1 MTRLP
6 GPLLVL
12 VATLQVLILDLRWW
26 WATSTMVVG
35 VLAVE
40 ALRGSDSLRDQYY
53 DEERAD
59 DSHGSG
65 GGQ

>member
-26 WATSTMVVG
+26 WATSTMVLG

-40 ALRGSDSLRDQYY
+40 ALRGSDSLRDQCY

-59 DSHGSG
+59 DSHGSS